1 MLRVEM
7 FDISADDPQRAIR
20 FYEQVF
26 GWQIRK
32 WQGPMDYWLI
42 KTGEDAE
49 PGVNAGLARREN
61 PSQFITPFISVPS
74 VDDYAA
80 KVVAGGGTIIQPKM
94 AIPGIGYLAAF
105 QDTEGNTLGMM
116 EKDESAR

>member
-26 GWQIRK
+26 GWRISK
-32 WQGPMDYWLI
+32 WEGPMDYWLV
-42 KTGEDAE
+42 KTGADSE
-49 PGVNAGLARREN
+49 PGVNAGLAKREN

-74 VDDYAA
+74 VDDYTAR
-80 KVVAGGGTIIQPKM
+80 VTAGGGTIIQPKM
-94 AIPGIGYLAAF
+94 AIPGIGYLVAF
-105 QDTEGNTLGMM
+105 RDTEGNTLGMM
-116 EKDESAR
+116 QKDESAR